1 VCEWGM
7 SERMGP
13 LAFGKKEEQIF
24 LGREI
29 AQHRDYSELT
39 AQAIDAEVN
48 RLVMENYQRSKDL
61 LQRHIDKLYLLAEG
75 LLEREVLDGPE
86 IDAIVNN
93 GHNGGASD
101 HTVALTS
108 EDRTRDC

>member
-1 VCEWGM
+1 M

-86 IDAIVNN
+86 IEAIVNN
-93 GHNGGASD
+93 GHNGGTSN
-101 HTVALTS
+101 HTAALAT